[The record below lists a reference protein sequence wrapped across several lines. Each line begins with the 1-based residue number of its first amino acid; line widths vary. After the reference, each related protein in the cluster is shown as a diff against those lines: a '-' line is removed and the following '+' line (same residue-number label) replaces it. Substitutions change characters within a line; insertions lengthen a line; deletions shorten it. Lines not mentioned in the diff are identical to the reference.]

1 MLQMPRKARLDA
13 PGALHHVMVRGI
25 EKSDIFRD
33 DADRKAFLSRV
44 GQLVVSTKTRIPA
57 WALMPNHVHLLIFSG
72 PEGISHFMRR
82 LLTGY
87 ALYFNRRHHRTGHLF
102 QDRYRSIVCEEEP
115 YLLELVRYI
124 HLNPLRGKVVGN
136 LRELER
142 YPWSGHAVLMGKE
155 NNNWQEKD
163 YILRRFHRQRPGAV
177 RAYAGFVADGEGQ
190 GRRPELTED
199 RKRGGWSRVLTLRE
213 DGGKLEQGGR
223 VLGDEDFVS
232 EILKEADDRLRR
244 QLSIGKG
251 HDVIH
256 RVIRGMC
263 DDEEVN
269 EQELRHGGQRRK
281 VSGLRARI
289 AWRLSRELGVS
300 MAEIARQLGVS
311 TSGIANAIQVIEGK
325 VKSE

>member
-1 MLQMPRKARLDA
+1 MPRKARLDA
-13 PGALHHVMVRGI
+13 PGVLHHVMVRGI
-25 EKSDIFRD
+25 EKTDIFWD
-33 DADRKAFLSRV
+33 DADRKGFLSRV
-44 GQLVVSTKTRIPA
+44 DRLVSSTKTRIPA
-57 WALMPNHVHLLIFSG
+57 WVLMPNHVHLLLFSG
-72 PEGISHFMRR
+72 PEGISQFMRR

-87 ALYFNRRHHRTGHLF
+87 ALYFNRRHHRRGHLF
-102 QDRYRSIVCEEEP
+102 QDRYRSIVCEEER

-124 HLNPLRGKVVGN
+124 HLNPLRGRVVGN
-136 LRELER
+136 LRELKR
-142 YPWSGHAVLMGKE
+142 YPWSGHAVLIGTEK
-155 NNNWQEKD
+155 NKWQEKD
-163 YILRRFHRQRPGAV
+163 YILSRFHRERAEAV

-199 RKRGGWSRVLTLRE
+199 RKRGGWSRVLSLRE
-213 DGGKLEQGGR
+213 DGGRLELGGR
-223 VLGDEDFVS
+223 ILGDEDFVA

-251 HDVIH
+251 HDVMH
-256 RVIRGMC
+256 RVIREMC

-289 AWRLSRELGVS
+289 AWRLSREWGIS

-311 TSGIANAIQVIEGK
+311 TSGIANAIRIIEGK
-325 VKSE
+325 EKSE